1 VLAPTAAVVDNV
13 KLAERLGYQRV
24 WLFDSPALHGDMWVA
39 LARIASGASSTPL
52 AAPVRHPVDTD
63 SDAGAADVVVGLN
76 VSTHVVDRPPEV

>member
-39 LARIASGASSTPL
+39 LARIASGA
-52 AAPVRHPVDTD
+52 
-63 SDAGAADVVVGLN
+63 
-76 VSTHVVDRPPEV
+76 DRPRP